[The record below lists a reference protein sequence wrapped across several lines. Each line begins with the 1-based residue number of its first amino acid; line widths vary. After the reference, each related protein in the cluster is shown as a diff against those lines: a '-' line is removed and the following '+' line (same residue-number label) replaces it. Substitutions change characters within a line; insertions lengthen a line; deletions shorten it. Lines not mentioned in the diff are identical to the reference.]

1 MTELSGIIYA
11 YLSTPRLGELV
22 SQRTSASLPFCGR
35 YRLIDFA
42 LSSMTNA
49 GVRNV
54 GVIMQRDYQS
64 LLDHLG
70 SGKDWDLS
78 RRHGGLR
85 LLPPFGLPNSHSGAY
100 EGNLEALQVV
110 RSYIE
115 DDPGELFILSRGDLV
130 ANLDLRTIAEH
141 HVQQG
146 LDITAVCTDKPLLG
160 EQNRFLVDEAGL
172 VTQVLGDMGGDQGVA
187 GLCVYLISK
196 SLLLD
201 MLDWSAATGKLHFR
215 DGMRWYLEHDRRIGA
230 YIHQGYCAQIT
241 TVQEFYQAS
250 MDMLD
255 SGKRESL
262 FPRERPVRT
271 KERAEV
277 STYYGVGS
285 KVRNCM
291 VADGCFIEGDLENCV
306 LNRGVRVEKGAKL
319 KNCVVMQDSVV
330 AENAIFQYVISDK
343 GVTVSPY
350 TTLTGSPRLPL
361 VIPKGSKL

>member
-35 YRLIDFA
+35 YRLIDFP

-78 RRHGGLR
+78 RRRGGLR

-115 DDPGELFILSRGDLV
+115 DNPGELFILSRGDLV
-130 ANLDLRTIAEH
+130 ANLDLRAVAEYH
-141 HVQQG
+141 MDKG
-146 LDITAVCTDKPLLG
+146 MDITAVCTDKPLLG
-160 EQNRFLVDEAGL
+160 EKNRFLVYTDGL
-172 VTQVLGDMGGDQGVA
+172 ISQILGDRGGGQGVA
-187 GLCVYLISK
+187 GLCVYLLSK
-196 SLLLD
+196 ELLLD

-215 DGMRWYLEHDRRIGA
+215 DGMRWYLENGRRVGA
-230 YIHQGYCAQIT
+230 YIHKGYCAQVT
-241 TVQEFYQAS
+241 TVQEFYQAN

-262 FPRERPVRT
+262 VPRERPIRT
-271 KERAEV
+271 KERADV
-277 STYYGVGS
+277 STYYGEHA
-285 KVRNCM
+285 KVHNCM
-291 VADGCFIEGDLENCV
+291 VADGCYIEGDLENCV
-306 LNRGVRVEKGAKL
+306 LSRGVRIEKGVKL

-343 GVTVSPY
+343 DVAVSPY